1 MITVVIHTQ
10 DSARLLVPTLSALVA
25 GSAEGLVREVLLA
38 DAGSTD
44 GTEAIAD
51 AAGCG
56 FLQTAGDLG
65 ERLRAAA
72 EAARGTWLLFLDPAS
87 VLEEGWTRKA
97 GKFLE
102 SSDRSGQAAQRAAT
116 FRIATEEYGLAAKL
130 AGLKSALRF
139 ALTGR
144 PRPEQGLLISKT
156 FYEALGG
163 NQPGENSQMRL
174 FGKIGRSR
182 LVVLRSSVLLPA

>member
-1 MITVVIHTQ
+1 MITVVIYTH
-10 DSARLLVPTLSALVA
+10 DSALILVPTLSALVA

-56 FLQTAGDLG
+56 FLQPPGDLG
-65 ERLRAAA
+65 ERLRAVAA
-72 EAARGTWLLFLDPAS
+72 TARGTWLLFLDPAS
-87 VLEEGWTRKA
+87 VLEEGWTREA

-102 SSDRSGQAAQRAAT
+102 NSDRSGQAAQRAAT
-116 FRIATEEYGLAAKL
+116 FRIATEEYGLAAKIAEL
-130 AGLKSALRF
+130 RSTLRF

-144 PRPEQGLLISKT
+144 PRPEQGLLISKA
-156 FYEALGG
+156 FYDALGG
-163 NQPGENSQMRL
+163 NQRGENSQARIL
-174 FGKIGRSR
+174 GRIGRSR